1 MKKLAP
7 GTVNGAGLGIV
18 WVGQDSNLHRDTTGQ
33 TLPLSYRSEYSL
45 VPGETLLRYI
55 ERKSAGA
62 G

>member
-1 MKKLAP
+1 MK
-7 GTVNGAGLGIV
+7 TVAGHYRNGARLENV